1 MFNNWAKC
9 SATQSNSTL
18 FSTEKPSRDKWNRL
32 DTNKYISSL
41 KHLSEL
47 NAMLCG
53 PLALQS
59 SHKVAC
65 INVTQ
70 HKYSKFIDITSFCKC
85 PLGFEADL
93 SQNGSKSLC
102 KHLFCYRLIDNDD
115 LPRTMALPKS
125 PHNSAPQKICPPWEH
140 WPYKRTKFT
149 VDIILEIIMIPLWR
163 WYLQAVV
170 DLKHVHSLN
179 TKLCTLFSWSISS
192 VCGTSEAFSKWDSK

>member
-1 MFNNWAKC
+1 
-9 SATQSNSTL
+9 
-18 FSTEKPSRDKWNRL
+18 
-32 DTNKYISSL
+32 
-41 KHLSEL
+41 
-47 NAMLCG
+47 MLCG

-65 INVTQ
+65 MSDTQ

-85 PLGFEADL
+85 PLGFEAQL
-93 SQNGSKSLC
+93 SQNGTTSLLC
-102 KHLFCYRLIDNDD
+102 KHLFCYRPIDNDD

-149 VDIILEIIMIPLWR
+149 VDHPWDIMIPLWR
-163 WYLQAVV
+163 WYSQACSRFETC
-170 DLKHVHSLN
+170 HSLN
-179 TKLCTLFSWSISS
+179 TKLCTLYSWFISS